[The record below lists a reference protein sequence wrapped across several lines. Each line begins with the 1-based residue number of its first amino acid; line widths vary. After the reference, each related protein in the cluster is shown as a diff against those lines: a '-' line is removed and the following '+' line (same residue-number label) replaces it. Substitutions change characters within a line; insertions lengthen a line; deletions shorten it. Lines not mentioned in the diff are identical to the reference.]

1 MSNCSRSSGK
11 ERRRLRR
18 APTIATLFALAVP
31 TALVALPTVLLAPTA
46 LAQTPG
52 DDAPAPAAPADEA
65 SSPADPGLAAPAPAR
80 TAPSGTDAPAP
91 GVELPAREAE
101 LARGKN
107 IAAVKLAGNKRISTE
122 EIESILKWLKPG
134 KPFEP
139 RGMTSDVRDLWES
152 GNFDDLE
159 VDLSSTLDNVTVR
172 VLLRE
177 RPSVKEVKF
186 KGNSALSEE
195 DLSEVVKNDLK
206 TGNIFKVSEVRRTI
220 QKLRDKYA
228 EEGRFLAEVD
238 YEAVPQKDNQV
249 NLVFTVR
256 EHEKVT
262 VRRVTF
268 IGNDSLPDE
277 ELREVTQT
285 GRIGLLSFGSGGAFR
300 QDMFERDVLVL
311 QSYYYDKGFLT
322 VQVAAPRIM
331 LTPDRSGIDI
341 VIPIDEG
348 PRFKVRK
355 IDVYE
360 VDADGKRVEP
370 LLGRTRLG
378 EMIRSRPGEFFNRAE
393 LIKDLASIQTQYRDK
408 GFAYV
413 DAAPQPQL
421 YAEQKLVDVTVR
433 IKRGQPVKFGR
444 IEVKG
449 NTKTRDKVIRREL
462 EIKEGESFSE
472 TLLER
477 SRERITRLGYFER
490 VDLSTEAS
498 EEPGQVN
505 VNIEVTERPTGTF
518 QVGAGFSS
526 IESFI
531 ATAQVQQ
538 ANLFGRGQSL
548 ALMAQLSG
556 LRQLV
561 DIRFIEPY
569 LLDTRISAQV
579 NLFDQLRAF
588 SGFSLN
594 SRGGSLS
601 LGYPLLGPELAAAV
615 TYTLK
620 NDQVDTSTTSTF
632 FGTASAST
640 VFQRLPL
647 ANLFQSGITSSL
659 KPTLTYDTRNN
670 RLFPSAGIYIQAS
683 SELALAELGST
694 NQFIRNHLTARFYY
708 PISPRVTLKLNS
720 DSGIV
725 TSPSGNGVPLFAR
738 YFLGGIFDVRG
749 YRLRTVGPRLPLK
762 TTLDENANFY
772 TNGAVIG
779 GNLQYF
785 QNLELE
791 FSIIDAVGLKGV
803 LFTDLGNTWNLED
816 TYCKASPA
824 APNAVSDPCFKP
836 SDIFNVRTSWGFG
849 LRWFSPL
856 GPLRFEWGIPF
867 KPLPYEEKNVFE
879 FTIGNFF

>member
-1 MSNCSRSSGK
+1 MSISLRSLSE
-11 ERRRLRR
+11 ERRRRGRPRSTAML
-18 APTIATLFALAVP
+18 LALAVL
-31 TALVALPTVLLAPTA
+31 LVLQPAA
-46 LAQTPG
+46 LAQTPE
-52 DDAPAPAAPADEA
+52 DQAPEVEAP
-65 SSPADPGLAAPAPAR
+65 
-80 TAPSGTDAPAP
+80 TAPLATAPPATAP
-91 GVELPAREAE
+91 PLPASELPTREAE
-101 LARGKN
+101 LARGKT
-107 IAAVKLAGNKRISTE
+107 ITGVKLAGNKRISNE
-122 EIESILKWLKPG
+122 EIEGILKWLKPG

-139 RGMTSDVRDLWES
+139 RGATSDVRDVWDS
-152 GNFDDLE
+152 GNFEDIE
-159 VDLSSTLDNVTVR
+159 VDLASTADEVTVR
-172 VLLRE
+172 LLLRE
-177 RPSVKEVKF
+177 RPSLKELKF
-186 KGNSALSEE
+186 KGNAALSEE
-195 DLSEVVKNDLK
+195 DLSEVVKKDLK
-206 TGNIFKVSEVRRTI
+206 AGNIFKSSEVRRTV

-238 YEAVPQKDNQV
+238 YEVVPQKDNQV
-249 NLVFTVR
+249 NIVFTVR

-268 IGNDSLPDE
+268 IGNDSIPDE
-277 ELREVTQT
+277 ELREITQT
-285 GRIGLLSFGSGGAFR
+285 GRIGLLSFGSGGPFR

-348 PRFKVRK
+348 PRFTVRK
-355 IDVYE
+355 IEVFE

-370 LLGRTRLG
+370 LLGRQRLAG
-378 EMIRSRPGEFFNRAE
+378 MLRARSGEFFNRAE
-393 LIKDLASIQTQYRDK
+393 LIKDLSDIQTQYRDK

-421 YAEQKLVDVTVR
+421 FAERKLVDVAVR

-449 NTKTRDKVIRREL
+449 NTKTRDKVVRREL
-462 EIKEGESFSE
+462 EIKEGELFSE

-490 VDLSTEAS
+490 VDISTEAS

-505 VNIEVTERPTGTF
+505 ITIEVTERPTGTF

-548 ALMAQLSG
+548 SLMAQLSG

-561 DIRFIEPY
+561 DIRLVEPY
-569 LLDTRISAQV
+569 LLDTRISAQFNV
-579 NLFDQLRAF
+579 FDQLRVY

-594 SRGGSLS
+594 SRGGSVS
-601 LGYPLLGPELAAAV
+601 LGYPLLGPDLAAAV

-620 NDQVDTSTTSTF
+620 NDQVDTSTSSTF

-647 ANLFQSGITSSL
+647 ANLFTSGLTSSI

-670 RLFPSAGIYIQAS
+670 RLFPSAGVYVQAS

-694 NQFIRNHLTARFYY
+694 NQFIRNHLTARLYY
-708 PISPRVTLKLNS
+708 PLSSRITLKLNS

-725 TSPSGNGVPLFAR
+725 TSPSGNGVPIFAR

-762 TTLDENANFY
+762 TALDENASFY
-772 TNGAVIG
+772 GNGAVIG

-791 FSIIDAVGLKGV
+791 FTIIEAVGLKGV
-803 LFTDLGNTWNLED
+803 LFTDLGNTWNLEAN
-816 TYCKASPA
+816 YCKASPA
-824 APNAVSDPCFKP
+824 APFAVADPCFKP
-836 SDIFNVRTSWGFG
+836 TDIFNVRTSWGFG

-856 GPLRFEWGIPF
+856 GPLRFEWGVPF
-867 KPLPYEEKNVFE
+867 KPLPYEETSVFE